1 MTILSISQLLP
12 QPRMRLWHIAS
23 TFDNTPQWMEGVTS
37 VHHMRGNPRG
47 VGGVWRVQLNAEEHT
62 QIVEF
67 EITEW
72 LEGERFSVRPVQR
85 SGVLHGIEL
94 FQLIFDLGEQSPT
107 ETRVGIQCEYEPRS
121 KFGRI
126 KNLAFL
132 RRQYIAFLHDIIGS
146 LNRLSNSE
154 FARSD
159 F

>member
-1 MTILSISQLLP
+1 MTILSISQILA
-12 QPRMRLWHIAS
+12 QPRVRLWHIAS

-37 VHHMRGNPRG
+37 VHHVRGNPRG

-62 QIVEF
+62 QTVEF

-72 LEGERFSVRPVQR
+72 LEGERISVRPVQR
-85 SGVLHGIEL
+85 SGVLHGSEL
-94 FQLIFDLGEQSPT
+94 FQLIFDLGEQSPA

-132 RRQYIAFLHDIIGS
+132 RRQYIAFLHDAIGT
-146 LNRLSNSE
+146 LSQLTESE
-154 FARSD
+154 SA
-159 F
+159 